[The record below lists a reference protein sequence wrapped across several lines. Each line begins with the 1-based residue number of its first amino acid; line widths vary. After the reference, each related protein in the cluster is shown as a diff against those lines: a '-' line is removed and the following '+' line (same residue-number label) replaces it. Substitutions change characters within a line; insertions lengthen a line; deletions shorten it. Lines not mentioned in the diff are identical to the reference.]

1 MPRYVIVAP
10 ALAVVAAISAA
21 CSDAT
26 APANCFQGTASF
38 SPTAPDFVARVAQV
52 KYESGATPAGGQMSQ
67 FAVWLTVAP
76 HTDPNAGIV
85 LSRTTPVFERVGTGA
100 VRPAA
105 ACTVHIGDMLEVWHD
120 FRWALGAA
128 EAPPGDTLYF
138 PTQIV
143 IRR

>member
-1 MPRYVIVAP
+1 MKPSAAQVATI
-10 ALAVVAAISAA
+10 LVAAVISAA
-21 CSDAT
+21 CSDTT
-26 APANCFQGTASF
+26 APANCFRTTASF
-38 SPTAPDFVARVAQV
+38 AATTPDFVARVSQV
-52 KYESGATPAGGQMSQ
+52 TYESGATPAGGQMSQ

-76 HTDPNAGIV
+76 HTDPNAGII

-105 ACTVHIGDMLEVWHD
+105 ACTVNVGDMLEVWHD
-120 FRWALGAA
+120 FRWAVGAA

-138 PTQIV
+138 PTKIV

>member
-1 MPRYVIVAP
+1 MRHGVMTG
-10 ALAVVAAISAA
+10 ALAVVTAISAA
-21 CSDAT
+21 CKDTT

-38 SPTAPDFVARVAQV
+38 SATAPDFVARVSQV
-52 KYESGATPAGGQMSQ
+52 TYESGATPAGGQMSQ

-85 LSRTTPVFERVGTGA
+85 LGRTTPVFERVGTG
-100 VRPAA
+100 VVHPAA
-105 ACTVHIGDMLEVWHD
+105 ACTVTVGETLEVWHD